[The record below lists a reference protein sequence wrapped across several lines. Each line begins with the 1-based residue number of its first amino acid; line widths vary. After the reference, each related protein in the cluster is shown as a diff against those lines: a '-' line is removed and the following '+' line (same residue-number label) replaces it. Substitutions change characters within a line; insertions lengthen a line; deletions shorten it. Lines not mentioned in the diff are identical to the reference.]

1 MKKFLSYTT
10 IKNIFTWALA
20 HKVISAVVVV
30 AIVGGGYWTY
40 TTVTS
45 SDGETRYILGTVEK
59 NTVIASVSASGQ
71 VSASNQLE
79 IQAKASG
86 EIISINVSPSQKVAA
101 GALIAVLD
109 PTAAQKAVRDAEV
122 NLESAKLSLEKLKR
136 PADNLSLIQAENALA
151 QATSDVDKAYDDGF
165 NSVANAFLDL
175 PGVMTGLE
183 DILYGDDV
191 AGRGQD
197 NIYAYSDMIDSYNED
212 VYKFKD
218 DAVAKYQKARQ
229 TFDATFLKYRSLSR
243 SSDRTDVESL
253 IAETYDTTK
262 IIADSVKSTHDFLGF
277 VEDELTKRN
286 FTVIPILTTH
296 LTLLD
301 GYTGD
306 TNGHLLTLLGIKDT
320 ITTSKYSISE
330 KTESLAELKAGSDE
344 IDIKSS
350 ELTLKQRE
358 NALTDAKNAL
368 ADYYVRAPFAGTIAT
383 IGAKKY
389 DNAGSGTAIATLI
402 TSQKIAELSLNE
414 VDAAKISIGDKATLT
429 FDAIESLTLTGEVAE
444 IDAIGTVTQGVVSY
458 TVKIGFDS
466 QDERIKSGMTANAS
480 IQIDVRQDVLAIPSS
495 AVKTQ
500 NGVSYV
506 QVFNPALPSTNGTQG
521 VVSNIPPQQVE
532 VTVGIS
538 DDTSVEILSGL
549 EEGQQIVTRTVTGSA
564 TTNTTPTNNARSGG
578 LGAPAIRF

>member
-109 PTAAQKAVRDAEV
+109 PTAAQKVVRDAEV

-151 QATSDVDKAYDDGF
+151 QATSNVDKAYDDGF
-165 NSVANAFLDL
+165 NSVANAVLDF
-175 PGVMTGLE
+175 PSVMTDLE

-191 AGRGQD
+191 NSSQG
-197 NIYAYSDMIDSYNED
+197 NISAYTDMVDSYDED
-212 VYKFKD
+212 VYKFND

-229 TFDATFLKYRSLSR
+229 AFDATFLKYRSLTR
-243 SSDRTDVESL
+243 SSDRADVESL

-286 FTVIPILTTH
+286 FTVLEILTTH
-296 LTLLD
+296 LTLLN
-301 GYTGD
+301 GYTAD

-368 ADYYVRAPFAGTIAT
+368 ADYYVRAPFAGTIAS

-402 TSQKIAELSLNE
+402 TNQKIAELSLNE

-429 FDAIESLTLTGEVAE
+429 FDAIEGLTLTGEVAE
-444 IDAIGTVTQGVVSY
+444 IDTIGTVTQGVVSY
-458 TVKIGFDS
+458 KVKIGFD
-466 QDERIKSGMTANAS
+466 T
-480 IQIDVRQDVLAIPSS
+480 
-495 AVKTQ
+495 
-500 NGVSYV
+500 
-506 QVFNPALPSTNGTQG
+506 
-521 VVSNIPPQQVE
+521 E
-532 VTVGIS
+532 V
-538 DDTSVEILSGL
+538 
-549 EEGQQIVTRTVTGSA
+549 
-564 TTNTTPTNNARSGG
+564 
-578 LGAPAIRF
+578 